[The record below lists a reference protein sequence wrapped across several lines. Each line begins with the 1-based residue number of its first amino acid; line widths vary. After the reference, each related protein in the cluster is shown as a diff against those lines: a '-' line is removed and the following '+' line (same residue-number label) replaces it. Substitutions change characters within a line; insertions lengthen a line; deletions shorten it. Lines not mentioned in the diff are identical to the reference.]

1 MIDEN
6 YSYPYYNTTKK
17 NIESEMISSMKMNKR
32 MNKKTRSKIM
42 TAIKMVFSSIHKKQ
56 NKALQLVVLMT

>member
-1 MIDEN
+1 MKIILIL
-6 YSYPYYNTTKK
+6 TTIQPKK

-32 MNKKTRSKIM
+32 MNKKKQDQKL